1 MEPVVELNGERE
13 EDRYSEGD
21 EEDEESEPCPCLF
34 CKSEQSSAAATLDHC
49 REEHLVDL
57 PWIATQLR
65 CNHYSCIKLI
75 NYIRKEGARPSL
87 FSPLPQRPYP
97 WDDDSFLQP
106 TLEQDPLLLVDWE
119 SETEQLSNTVNTLS
133 QSQGVSQEKL
143 EDYKTALA
151 QALTDLQNM
160 KLAMRQLVGDDP
172 HNCEHATQQKKK
184 GQDEEE
190 EEEEEEYFSTYSHF
204 SIHLEML
211 SDKIRTESYRNFISK
226 NPTLFRDKV
235 VLDVGCGTGI
245 LSLFAAESGAKLVIG
260 VDQSFMVYN
269 AMQIVR

>member
-1 MEPVVELNGERE
+1 
-13 EDRYSEGD
+13 
-21 EEDEESEPCPCLF
+21 
-34 CKSEQSSAAATLDHC
+34 
-49 REEHLVDL
+49 
-57 PWIATQLR
+57 
-65 CNHYSCIKLI
+65 
-75 NYIRKEGARPSL
+75 
-87 FSPLPQRPYP
+87 
-97 WDDDSFLQP
+97 
-106 TLEQDPLLLVDWE
+106 
-119 SETEQLSNTVNTLS
+119 
-133 QSQGVSQEKL
+133 VSQEKL

-269 AMQIVR
+269 AMQIVRENGYEDKIKLIRGKLEEVELPVDKVDVIISEWMGYFLLFESMLDTVIFSRDKWLRDPSHGSHPTNCY